1 MFCWQKNTVSLWIN
15 RFLASGSLETNYKN
29 CHRPRT
35 TTADIDHEI
44 TNYVRLNPFTTVT
57 SLSNEFDISYATIRR
72 RLNENGLF
80 HYIPAYQST
89 LTQDQKDR
97 RVEFCELHYG
107 IDWDLVIF
115 SDEKTFKSCND
126 RAKSLWRPKNQRYNP
141 LYIQETSFS
150 GRITCGVW
158 GYITKGGV
166 GELCEI
172 SAHMNSEEY
181 TTILEEVFLP
191 TLNITYGDS
200 AHELTFQQDNARM
213 HTSYHTQAWFTSH
226 PEIIR
231 LQWPVK
237 SPDLN
242 LIENVWAKMV
252 WNWPDGGF
260 ANRAAIFL
268 EAKRRWNELRGTE
281 YITHLYES
289 MPKRLNEVIN
299 MNGNW
304 CSY

>member
-1 MFCWQKNTVSLWIN
+1 MLWVN
-15 RFLASGSLETNYKN
+15 RYLATGSLDAFYKN
-29 CHRPRT
+29 CHRPRIT
-35 TTADIDHEI
+35 DAHLDHEI
-44 TNYVRLNPFTTVT
+44 TEFVRENPFTTVS
-57 SLSNEFDISYATIRR
+57 SLSNDFGISYSTIRR

-80 HYIPAYQST
+80 HYIPAFQST
-89 LTQDQKDR
+89 LTQEQRDR
-97 RVEFCELHYG
+97 RVEFAEENYG

-141 LYIQETSFS
+141 LYIQETSTS

-172 SAHMNSEEY
+172 SAHMNSQEY
-181 TTILEEVFLP
+181 TRILDEVLLP
-191 TLNITYGDS
+191 TLNVSYGDS
-200 AHELTFQQDNARM
+200 VGELTFQQDNARM
-213 HTSYHTQAWFTSH
+213 HTSYHTRAWFENH
-226 PEIIR
+226 PEVVL

-260 ANRAAIFL
+260 RNRREIFL
-268 EAKRRWNELRGTE
+268 EAENRWNELRGTE
-281 YITHLYES
+281 YISHLYQS
-289 MPKRLNEVIN
+289 IRKRLDEVIN
-299 MNGNW
+299 LNGNW